1 MVITRDNAG
10 NFRIRKAVQADLPV
24 LVDFLARLALHVAG
38 EPPHT
43 LKKEERKRLMAT
55 LRSSL
60 SDPGKLLVVAEAG
73 DARLVGMGYLYVWR
87 NQGIWEQSG
96 DIECKSG
103 IIDDVWVEPDFRKL
117 GIFSAILRELLAFA
131 KSHAIN
137 ELILEYSTS
146 NKEAAATWKKLGFQP
161 TGVRA
166 AAFTSVVQEALEK
179 RR

>member
-1 MVITRDNAG
+1 MVVTMGNSDN
-10 NFRIRKAVQADLPV
+10 FVIRKAMQADVPM
-24 LVDFLARLALHVAG
+24 LVEFLARLALHVVG
-38 EPPHT
+38 TSSHT
-43 LKKEERKRLMAT
+43 LKKKERNRLMAT
-55 LRSSL
+55 LQSSL
-60 SDPGKLLVVAEAG
+60 SDPDKLLVVAETD
-73 DARLVGMGYLYVWR
+73 DARLVGMGYLYVLR

-96 DIECKSG
+96 DVEFKSG